1 MTLHVI
7 REKGQ
12 EIENHGYKRK
22 AKKHVVG
29 VVELDKKIH

>member
-12 EIENHGYKRK
+12 EIQNHEYKRN

-29 VVELDKKIH
+29 VVQLDKKIH